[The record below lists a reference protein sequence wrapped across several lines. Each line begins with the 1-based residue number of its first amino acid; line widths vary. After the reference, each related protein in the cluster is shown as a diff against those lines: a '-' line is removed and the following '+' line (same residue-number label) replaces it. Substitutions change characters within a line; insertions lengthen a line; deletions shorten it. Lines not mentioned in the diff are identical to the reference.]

1 MKHRPLSQGT
11 RVHVGSILITEKF
24 GNMQISTTTT
34 HGPYN
39 VITVERADIDDLM
52 TALNQH
58 LAGGKSTCANSIA
71 VAQVFGNLKISTTHT
86 PSNTIL
92 IAADAIDDLTTA
104 LAKALTHREGAT

>member
-58 LAGGKSTCANSIA
+58 LGGGKGTCATTIG
-71 VAQVFGNLKISTTHT
+71 VTQVSDTLKISTTHSPT
-86 PSNTIL
+86 NTTL
-92 IAADAIDDLTTA
+92 IAADPIADLTPA
-104 LAKALTHREGAT
+104 LAK